1 VRQKRIHTRAF
12 VFLTAG
18 AALTACSAEDSTVG
32 IRNAADIGSSTS
44 ASAESPYLVKIAQNF
59 PSCEAIGATLERYI
73 DGLTPAPGG
82 VVSPQRVNCV
92 WEAGAGEP
100 PSGLRSVEVV
110 VEPETVTP
118 ATAAKTG
125 LVVVPDSAIEAAGGF
140 AHSMPINMAGTAFT
154 ATGVELPQAS
164 VSITVGGRDAA
175 MVLDPAGGV
184 AVAKQLLGL

>member
-1 VRQKRIHTRAF
+1 MIL
-12 VFLTAG
+12 LTVG
-18 AALTACSAEDSTVG
+18 VALTACSSEDSTVG
-32 IRNAADIGSSTS
+32 IRAAADIGSSTS
-44 ASAESPYLVKIAQNF
+44 AAAESPYLVRIAQSF

-73 DGLTPAPGG
+73 EGLTPAAGG
-82 VVSPQRVNCV
+82 IVSTRRVNCV

-125 LVVVPDSAIEAAGGF
+125 LVVLPDTAIEAAGGF

-175 MVLDPAGGV
+175 AVLDPAGGV